1 MAAFWTKIQFWKKN
15 KTPKYRFQNAP
26 MDDATWVEITSGE
39 FAGVVFSFG
48 MVKFSQ
54 EIGLPKLDF
63 SYTILYSA
71 NHIKEELERNDNF
84 ITVMGDILT
93 DIIIKEEPV

>member
-1 MAAFWTKIQFWKKN
+1 
-15 KTPKYRFQNAP
+15 

-71 NHIKEELERNDNF
+71 NHIKEELEQNDNF
-84 ITVMGDILT
+84 TTVMGDILT